1 MDLMKYVEDMPDGQR
16 MLASSR
22 FRRQVLIALDQALDL
37 SGLNQAELAQ
47 KLGLTRSAVS
57 QVFNGDG
64 NLQAGTI
71 SDYLFEMGAHAEII
85 LSPIASN
92 EIKKTYQYSQSS
104 SSATSEYSKVDT
116 NINVVPAINILIHTK
131 DSLSEVVA

>member
-1 MDLMKYVEDMPDGQR
+1 MDLMKFIEDMPDGQR
-16 MLASSR
+16 MLASTR
-22 FRRQVLIALDQALDL
+22 FRRQVLIALDQALDQ
-37 SGLNQAELAQ
+37 SGLSQSDLAQ

-71 SDYLFEMGAHAEII
+71 SDYLFEMGAHAEIV
-85 LSPIASN
+85 LNPITSN

-104 SSATSEYSKVDT
+104 SSATSEYSKVDMS
-116 NINVVPAINILIHTK
+116 IKVAPAINISIHTQ